1 MDLIHIERITA
12 TSDDQRLGF
21 LLTARAKAAEQV
33 VAANVRAQASKTDL
47 VEHITRRLQAGA
59 DRLRLRHRLLE
70 SGMPPSIVAAIMS
83 AATDAAC
90 PDRPA
95 GVTGGI
101 SQQEDLPYGAQGS
114 GE

>member
-1 MDLIHIERITA
+1 MQLIHVERITA

-47 VEHITRRLQAGA
+47 VEHITRRLQDGA

-83 AATDAAC
+83 AATDAV
-90 PDRPA
+90 RPTR
-95 GVTGGI
+95 VTGGA
-101 SQQEDLPYGAQGS
+101 SQQTDLPYGAQGS

>member
-1 MDLIHIERITA
+1 MQLIHVERITA
-12 TSDDQRLGF
+12 TTDEQRLGF

-47 VEHITRRLQAGA
+47 VEHITRRLQDGA
-59 DRLRLRHRLLE
+59 DRIRLRHRLLE
-70 SGMPPSIVAAIMS
+70 SGMPTSIADAIMR
-83 AATDAAC
+83 AATDAVR

-101 SQQEDLPYGAQGS
+101 SQESDLP
-114 GE
+114 EF

>member
-1 MDLIHIERITA
+1 MQLIHVERITA

-47 VEHITRRLQAGA
+47 VEHITRRLQDGA

-83 AATDAAC
+83 AATDAV
-90 PDRPA
+90 RPTR
-95 GVTGGI
+95 VTGGA
-101 SQQEDLPYGAQGS
+101 SQQTDFPEFQT
-114 GE
+114 

>member
-1 MDLIHIERITA
+1 MELIHIERVSA

-33 VAANVRAQASKTDL
+33 VAANVRAQACKTDL
-47 VEHITRRLQAGA
+47 VEHVTRRLQDGA
-59 DRLRLRHRLLE
+59 DRRRLCHRMLE
-70 SGMPPSIVAAIMS
+70 SGMPSSIVGAIMR
-83 AATDAAC
+83 AAMNAAC

-101 SQQEDLPYGAQGS
+101 SQQSDFPEFQT
-114 GE
+114 

>member
-1 MDLIHIERITA
+1 MQLVHIEHVSA
-12 TSDDQRLGF
+12 VSDDERLGF

-33 VAANVRAQASKTDL
+33 VAANVRAQASKVDL
-47 VEHITRRLQAGA
+47 IEHVTRRLQAGA

-95 GVTGGI
+95 GVTGGV
-101 SQQEDLPYGAQGS
+101 SQQDLPYGGA
-114 GE
+114 

>member
-1 MDLIHIERITA
+1 MQLIHVERITA
-12 TSDDQRLGF
+12 TTDEQRLGF

-47 VEHITRRLQAGA
+47 VEHITRRLQDGA
-59 DRLRLRHRLLE
+59 DRIRLRHRLLE
-70 SGMPPSIVAAIMS
+70 SGMPGSIADAIMR
-83 AATDAAC
+83 AATDTAC

-101 SQQEDLPYGAQGS
+101 SQQDLPEFQT
-114 GE
+114 

>member
-1 MDLIHIERITA
+1 MQLIHIERITA

-33 VAANVRAQASKTDL
+33 VAANVRAQASKVDL
-47 VEHITRRLQAGA
+47 IEHITRRIQDGA

-83 AATDAAC
+83 AATDAV
-90 PDRPA
+90 RPA
-95 GVTGGI
+95 RVTGGAN
-101 SQQEDLPYGAQGS
+101 QQTDFPEFQR
-114 GE
+114 

>member
-1 MDLIHIERITA
+1 MQLIHIERVSA

-33 VAANVRAQASKTDL
+33 VCANLRAQACLIDL
-47 VEHITRRLQAGA
+47 IEHVTRRLQAGE

-83 AATDAAC
+83 AATDAVR
-90 PDRPA
+90 PDR
-95 GVTGGI
+95 VTGGA
-101 SQQEDLPYGAQGS
+101 SQQTDFPEFQT
-114 GE
+114 

>member
-1 MDLIHIERITA
+1 MQLIHIERITA

-47 VEHITRRLQAGA
+47 VEHVTRRLQAGE

-70 SGMPPSIVAAIMS
+70 SGMPGSIADAIMR
-83 AATDAAC
+83 AATDAV
-90 PDRPA
+90 RPTR
-95 GVTGGI
+95 VTGGI
-101 SQQEDLPYGAQGS
+101 SQQSDLPYGQS
-114 GE
+114 

>member
-21 LLTARAKAAEQV
+21 LLAARAKAAEQV
-33 VAANVRAQASKTDL
+33 VAANVRAQAARQDI
-47 VEHITRRLQAGA
+47 VEHLTRRLQAGA

-83 AATDAAC
+83 AATDAAR

-101 SQQEDLPYGAQGS
+101 SQQSDFPEFQR
-114 GE
+114 

>member
-1 MDLIHIERITA
+1 MQLIHIERVSA
-12 TSDDQRLGF
+12 TSDDERLGF

-47 VEHITRRLQAGA
+47 IEHITRRLQAGE

-70 SGMPPSIVAAIMS
+70 SGMPTSIADAIMR

-95 GVTGGI
+95 GVTGGA
-101 SQQEDLPYGAQGS
+101 SQQTDLPYGQS
-114 GE
+114 

>member
-12 TSDDQRLGF
+12 TSDDERLGF
-21 LLTARAKAAEQV
+21 LLKARAKAAEQV
-33 VAANVRAQASKTDL
+33 VCANLRAQACKIDL
-47 VEHITRRLQAGA
+47 IEHVTRRLQAGE

-95 GVTGGI
+95 GVTGGV
-101 SQQEDLPYGAQGS
+101 SQQDLPYGGA
-114 GE
+114 